1 MANVEMD
8 VIRDNK
14 EEPSSVE
21 GAVGDVGDFK
31 MQSIAERDD
40 AGLRRVGKQPVLKV

>member
-8 VIRDNK
+8 VIRDTK

-21 GAVGDVGDFK
+21 AAFGDVGYSK

>member
-14 EEPSSVE
+14 EPSLVE
-21 GAVGDVGDFK
+21 AAVGDAVYSK
-31 MQSIAERDD
+31 TQSIAERDD

>member
-1 MANVEMD
+1 MANIEMD
-8 VIRDNK
+8 ILRDNK
-14 EEPSSVE
+14 DEPSSVE
-21 GAVGDVGDFK
+21 AAVRDVGYSK

>member
-8 VIRDNK
+8 VVRDNK

-21 GAVGDVGDFK
+21 AAVGDVGCSK
-31 MQSIAERDD
+31 MQSIAEHDD

>member
-8 VIRDNK
+8 VIQDNK

>member
-1 MANVEMD
+1 MADVELD

-14 EEPSSVE
+14 EPASVE
-21 GAVGDVGDFK
+21 AAVGDVGYLK